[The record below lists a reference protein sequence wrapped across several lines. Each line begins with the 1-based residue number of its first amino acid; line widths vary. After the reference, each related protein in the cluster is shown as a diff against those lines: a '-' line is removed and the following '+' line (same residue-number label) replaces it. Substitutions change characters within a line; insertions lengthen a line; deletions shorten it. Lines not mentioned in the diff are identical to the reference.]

1 MFTSG
6 ALPPGGTAISCE
18 VGASSM
24 IITDDRAVKAKST
37 LYPKIG
43 KLSDFLYNCKK
54 LAPETRTIPIV
65 GTVKLHGAH
74 VDWVIFHDDSIRVQS
89 CNMLEL
95 RVQND
100 NYGFA
105 AFSNP
110 IHSVI
115 LRLKEGIVR
124 RYTQLNPNVS
134 LEPDHPVIISGEW
147 CGQGVQKGMAISQL
161 PRHFVIISIRI
172 NDVWVSETD
181 YSDIHDEANGI
192 YHVGKA
198 GCYRI
203 DLDTEDIN
211 SSEAA
216 IQAMVADVERTCP
229 YSLIRGVKGPGE
241 GIVWKAR
248 DHMDNPDMWFK
259 YKGDSTAVS
268 HAWKNVKLPEAA
280 VAASNPEQEYNFAN
294 SVVTERRLEQGL
306 EYLAEIGTARKDGLG
321 RFLAWVQKDVF
332 VEEKI
337 EMGARGI
344 RQGKLKPAIRSIA
357 KAWYDKKLIEDLRGE
372 EERNKLEK
380 ITEGMKNMAA

>member
-1 MFTSG
+1 MSTGTLPPSQTVIRCEAG
-6 ALPPGGTAISCE
+6 ALTI
-18 VGASSM
+18 
-24 IITDDRAVKAKST
+24 IITDVRTAEVKST

-43 KLSDFLYNCKK
+43 KLSDFLYKCKM
-54 LAPETRTIPIV
+54 LAPETRTIPIT

-74 VDWVIFHDDSIRVQS
+74 VDWVISHNNSIRVQS
-89 CNMLEL
+89 RNMLEL
-95 RVQND
+95 TVQND

-105 AFSNP
+105 AFSQP
-110 IHSVI
+110 IHNVI
-115 LRLKEGIVR
+115 LTLREDIVR
-124 RYTQLNPNVS
+124 RYTQLR
-134 LEPDHPVIISGEW
+134 PDLAIDPDYPVIIAGEW
-147 CGQGVQKGMAISQL
+147 CGQGVQKGMAVSQL

-192 YHVGKA
+192 YHIGKA
-198 GCYRI
+198 GCYQL
-203 DLDTEDIN
+203 DLDSEDIN

-216 IQAMVADVERTCP
+216 IQAIVTNVERTCP
-229 YSLIRGVKGPGE
+229 YGLVRGVTGPGE

-259 YKGDSTAVS
+259 YKGDSIAVS
-268 HAWKNVKLPEAA
+268 HDWKNVKLPEVA
-280 VAASNPEQEYNFAN
+280 VAASNPEREYNFAK

-321 RFLAWVQKDVF
+321 KFLAWVQKDVL

-344 RQGKLKPAIRSIA
+344 GQGKLKPAIRSIA
-357 KAWYDKKLIEDLRGE
+357 KAWYNKKLIEDFREE
-372 EERNKLEK
+372 EERNKMEK